1 MNLISRL
8 IHLWCVPPSLSQSKP
23 LNDGVIDRPKI
34 VNQNSGAIHG
44 DRVKDYGVS
53 IKNREMYPVES
64 LSLMNYRKLFT
75 QFCKTHN

>member
-8 IHLWCVPPSLSQSKP
+8 IHLRSVPPSLSQSKP

-44 DRVKDYGVS
+44 VKDYGVS
-53 IKNREMYPVES
+53 MKNREMYPVES

-75 QFCKTHN
+75 QFYKTHN